1 MNFNVFGIKA
11 TMTAAMVAGV
21 MTIASMPAQA
31 ASIGGK
37 NFSMEGSAILK
48 NSGGNWL
55 LDFLPDQYAA
65 SGDGRARVGSTS
77 EIAEVPLGTEFY
89 IKDLSLTQAGS
100 NWSFVGNLPWF
111 NVNGVAFTLEKFVMT
126 STSLGGYQASLEGVF
141 QTANERFATDYGYFG
156 SSKRLS
162 STFGLNGTTFQAD
175 LTAGTVP
182 VGSTPVPTPALLP
195 GLLGLGLT
203 AMRKKRDAIA

>member
-1 MNFNVFGIKA
+1 VALVAG
-11 TMTAAMVAGV
+11 MTAIG
-21 MTIASMPAQA
+21 SMPAQA
-31 ASIGGK
+31 ASISGK
-37 NFSMEGSAILK
+37 NFSMEGSAVLK

-89 IKDLSLTQAGS
+89 IRDLNLTQSGS
-100 NWSFVGNLPWF
+100 TWSFMGNLPWF
-111 NVNGVAFTLEKFVMT
+111 NVNGVAFTLEKFLMT
-126 STSLGGYQASLEGVF
+126 STTLGGYQASLEGIF
-141 QTANERFATDYGYFG
+141 QTADETFSTDYGYFG

-182 VGSTPVPTPALLP
+182 VGSVPVPTPALLP
-195 GLLGLGLT
+195 GLVGLG
-203 AMRKKRDAIA
+203 AAAWRKRQSKLVAA